1 MDDRISI
8 FVSYTLRDG
17 TVSLKLLKRIHDHFA
32 GIAHP
37 FVHAL
42 SDVNAKYQQWRVVR
56 ALLQSHLLVLL
67 ESPGVSQSPWV
78 RFELLL
84 CRLRLIPIVRI
95 NVADLL
101 LSETGLPEP

>member
-1 MDDRISI
+1 MDDRINV

-17 TVSLKLLKRIHDHFA
+17 TVSLELLKRIHDHLLGF
-32 GIAHP
+32 AHP

-42 SDVNAKYQQWRVVR
+42 ADATSKHQQLRVVR

-67 ESPGVSQSPWV
+67 ESSGVSQSPWV
-78 RFELLL
+78 RLELLL
-84 CRLRLIPIVRI
+84 GRLCLIPIVRI

-101 LSETGLPEP
+101 LLESEIPKP

>member
-1 MDDRISI
+1 MDDRINV

-17 TVSLKLLKRIHDHFA
+17 TVSVELLKRIHDHFL

-42 SDVNAKYQQWRVVR
+42 ADATAKHQQWRVVR

-78 RFELLL
+78 RLELLL
-84 CRLRLIPIVRI
+84 GRLRLIPIVRI
-95 NVADLL
+95 NVADLAL
-101 LSETGLPEP
+101 LESGITKP